1 MNARP
6 RTIVADLAD
15 WELPTLEDRLDSLV
29 DELRKKKL
37 TITLDE
43 DTLGEQFY
51 AQIFDRVRKLG
62 ATAANEAIW
71 GWLQGVAD
79 GCPELCVEFPYLNG
93 SSKVTPLT
101 LVYAVGAK
109 DGSRTDLR
117 RVDLEK
123 ESMEIAKSDHR
134 RRKPQARVAAMASK
148 LRELADKLEAK
159 TSS

>member
-6 RTIVADLAD
+6 RTIVGDLAD
-15 WELPTLEDRLDSLV
+15 WELPTLEGRLDSLI

-51 AQIFDRVRKLG
+51 AQVFDRVRKLG
-62 ATAANEAIW
+62 ATVANEGIW

-79 GCPELCVEFPYLNG
+79 GCPDLCIEFPYLNG
-93 SSKVTPLT
+93 STKVTPLT
-101 LVYAVGAK
+101 LVYTVGAK
-109 DGSRTDLR
+109 DGSRAELR

-123 ESMEIAKSDHR
+123 ELVEAVESDHP
-134 RRKPQARVAAMASK
+134 RRKPQARVMAMASK
-148 LRELADKLEAK
+148 LRELADRLEAK
-159 TSS
+159 TA

>member
-6 RTIVADLAD
+6 RTIVGDLAD
-15 WELPTLEDRLDSLV
+15 WDLPTLEDRLDGLIN
-29 DELRKKKL
+29 ELKKKKL

-43 DTLGEQFY
+43 DTLGEQFH

-62 ATAANEAIW
+62 AAAANEAIW

-93 SSKVTPLT
+93 SDKVTPLT

-109 DGSRTDLR
+109 DGSRTELR
-117 RVDLEK
+117 RVDLEN
-123 ESMEIAKSDHR
+123 ELMEAAQSDHP
-134 RRKPQARVAAMASK
+134 RRKPRARVAEMGSK
-148 LRELADKLEAK
+148 LRGLADKLEAEVA
-159 TSS
+159 